1 MASQTKDIL
10 KSYFET
16 GDKPTQQQF
25 ADLIDSMFNKTDDM
39 LSGAKTSAVDAGIL
53 WQMSIEDD
61 YIYICVKTGTAGNAI
76 WKKALLFA
84 T

>member
-1 MASQTKDIL
+1 MANQTRDIL
-10 KSYFET
+10 KSWFET

-25 ADLIDSMFNKTDDM
+25 ADLIDSCTNKSDD
-39 LSGAKTSAVDAGIL
+39 LSEGAKNTATHEGIL